1 MINVEINN
9 IQIPN
14 QPPELFYGNKEYKE
28 RLDFDTNI
36 KKHLIN
42 KVLNKKASQMRY
54 RLIEGDG
61 KAIYLIGIKD
71 NGDACG
77 ISLAILLQRIYFF
90 IKIVK
95 IIDANIKIIRIYRG
109 YSGNICSIRVFLN
122 QKDIDDLI
130 CF

>member
-1 MINVEINN
+1 MINVKIINS
-9 IQIPN
+9 QIPN
-14 QPPELFYGNKEYKE
+14 QPPELYYGNKEYKE
-28 RLDFDTNI
+28 RLDFENNI
-36 KKHLIN
+36 KKSLIS

-77 ISLAILLQRIYFF
+77 INLATLLQSIYFF
-90 IKIVK
+90 IKIVN

-109 YSGNICSIRVFLN
+109 YGGYICSIRVYLN
-122 QKDIDDLI
+122 KEDIENLI